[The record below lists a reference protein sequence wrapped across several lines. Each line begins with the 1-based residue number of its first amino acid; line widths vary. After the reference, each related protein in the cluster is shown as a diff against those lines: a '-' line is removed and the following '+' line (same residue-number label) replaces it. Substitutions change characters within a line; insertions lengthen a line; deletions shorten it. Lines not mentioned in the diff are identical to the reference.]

1 MKDAKA
7 RVDIQVLRARV
18 FGGVSGV
25 EIYVNP
31 LSEQVANLECR
42 LESLEKPDGSLEK
55 DCPVCGHVTLM
66 KKVRGKIEYS
76 TVIPKYAPWR
86 TMYDEYEHPPNFY
99 CFGCGKTFREQNGL
113 VEV

>member
-18 FGGVSGV
+18 FGGISGT

-55 DCPVCGHVTLM
+55 PCPVCGHVTLM
-66 KKVRGKIEYS
+66 RAMLPDVPSSSMRDVDDYKNGRKTR
-76 TVIPKYAPWR
+76 
-86 TMYDEYEHPPNFY
+86 FY
-99 CFGCGKTFREQNGL
+99 CYTCGKTFREQNGL
-113 VEV
+113 VEVE